1 MSDVRQFSVLGRDID
16 VKDTFAR
23 AKFDE
28 LNKEAFLTECVWLGD
43 SFTTG
48 FQFGGT
54 YIEYSIPSIVSD
66 KLKLN
71 IHNYGVN
78 AAGYVTS
85 GDGGS
90 TFMTQAVNAVN
101 DNTLDRA
108 KVKYVFILGGIND
121 QNNVNVNAAMVNT
134 ASVALVNY
142 LDQNF
147 PYAEI
152 IAIPNWAAFDLGAN
166 IEKFLAI
173 GSIDTGNFRRPY
185 RFLKDNL
192 ISLIGFAEYINQD
205 NIHPNQQGA
214 AHMAECIY
222 SLINGCTP
230 NIHRNITITPASAS
244 WDLANLAITEDFYG
258 YTIEGL
264 AHYVNNIDGTNLQIC
279 SLDKHFAFLF
289 DKYITAISQSG
300 LGVASIKIVP
310 SVAGASGEGQVGG
323 IYVVNDLGYNLI
335 ADHNIVFNVR
345 IDKSNFIH

>member
-1 MSDVRQFSVLGRDID
+1 MSNVRQFEVLGKDIY
-16 VKDTFAR
+16 VKDS
-23 AKFDE
+23 
-28 LNKEAFLTECVWLGD
+28 LTECVWLGD

-54 YIEYSIPSIVSD
+54 YIEHSIPSIVSD

-78 AAGYVTS
+78 ASGYATS

-90 TFMTQAVNAVN
+90 TFMTQAATAVN
-101 DNTLDRA
+101 DRTLDRN

-121 QNNVNVNAAMVNT
+121 QNNVDVNAAMVNT
-134 ASVALVNY
+134 ASVSLVNY

-166 IEKFLAI
+166 IDKFLAI
-173 GSIDTGNFRRPY
+173 GTIDTGNFRRPY

-192 ISLIGFAEYINQD
+192 ISLIGFAEYINKD
-205 NIHPNQQGA
+205 NVHPNQQGA

-230 NIHRNITITPASAS
+230 NIHRNIVITPASSS
-244 WDLANLAITEDFYG
+244 WDLSNLTIAEDFYG

-264 AHYVNNIDGTNLQIC
+264 AHYVDNIDGHNLHIC
-279 SLDKHFAFLF
+279 SLDKHFAFMF

-300 LGVASIKIVP
+300 LGVASIRIVP
-310 SVAGASGEGQVGG
+310 SVAGASGEGVVGG
-323 IYVVNDLGYNLI
+323 IYVANDLGYHLT